1 MSPPRSATG
10 RESGVWL
17 ARWGRFV
24 HRARWHVLT
33 LAALSLCASLW
44 MIHAGGQLDPP
55 DMPAETESGH
65 ARRLIERELPGQ
77 PSSFSLI
84 FSSQTLSARDSVF
97 RGEVERALATLRRD
111 PRVARV
117 LTAYDAAGGDGQGA
131 PPLISRDGRR
141 TLVMVEL
148 RGMAA
153 GFSSLEFSGLP
164 ADLYPALRGLV
175 RTETLDVVSV
185 GNVALN
191 HDFTEVARQDL
202 GRVEMVI
209 LPAVAILLLLV
220 FGSVVAAALPLAV
233 GALAMAGAMAGT
245 HQLARFVSVSIYA
258 PNIVSMIGLGVAID
272 YSLFVVSRFR
282 EEIRER
288 PGEEALARTVATAGR
303 AILFSGLTVAIGL
316 LGLLFLGLGN
326 LGSMGWAGTI
336 VVTLSVV
343 HGLTTLP
350 ALLAVLGPR
359 VNALRVPFLHRERAG
374 AGFWHRLA
382 SAVMAHPWRVFV
394 PVVGVLL
401 LFGLPFLHLRVGA
414 GDATSLPAEAESRRG
429 DELLRRE
436 FPGGNANRIVVVLDA
451 GRGSPLEPARVDQ
464 IYALSRWLAGR
475 ANVLRVDS
483 FVDLHSSLDL
493 ATYHQIAALPPAR
506 RPPELTAA
514 LRHTLGE
521 HIAMLVATTDLRP
534 TSDEARALVWEIRRA
549 HPPFDGQVLV
559 TGQTAFDLD
568 FIGLVV
574 RHAPLAIGLVMV
586 VTYVVLFLLLDSV
599 LLPLKAI
606 VMNLLSITASYGA
619 LVWIFQDGHL
629 ATWLGFT
636 PGPIQTATPL
646 IMFCLVF
653 GLSMDYEVLLL
664 SRVREE
670 YERSG
675 DNAHAVVVGLER
687 TGRLITGAAAIM
699 ATVFFGFGM
708 ARSVV
713 IQAVGVGIGV
723 AVVVD
728 ATIIRALLVPATM
741 RLMGRWNWWRP
752 AWLALRPWRR
762 ASGAIADRG

>member
-1 MSPPRSATG
+1 MSAPRPSLG
-10 RESGVWL
+10 RESGALL
-17 ARWGRFV
+17 ARWGRLV
-24 HRARWHVLT
+24 HRARWFVLG
-33 LAALSLCASLW
+33 LSALSLCASLW
-44 MIHAGGQLDPP
+44 VIHVGGQLDPP
-55 DMPAETESGH
+55 DIPADTESGR
-65 ARRLIERELPGQ
+65 ARGLLGKELPGQ
-77 PSSFSLI
+77 PPSFGLI
-84 FSSQTLSARDSVF
+84 FSSETRQALDPAFRD
-97 RGEVERALATLRRD
+97 EVERALAPLRRD

-117 LTAYDAAGGDGQGA
+117 RTAYDQPGPVPAAVS
-131 PPLISRDGRR
+131 LVSRDGRR
-141 TLVMVEL
+141 MLATVEL
-148 RGMAA
+148 RGTAA
-153 GFSSLEFSGLP
+153 GFASLEFSGLP
-164 ADLYPALRGLV
+164 PDLYPSLRGLV
-175 RTETLDVVSV
+175 RAETLEVVSA

-202 GRVEMVI
+202 GRVEALI
-209 LPAVAILLLLV
+209 LPAVAVLLLLV

-233 GALAMAGAMAGT
+233 GALAMTGAMAVT
-245 HQLARFVSVSIYA
+245 LALARCISVSIYA

-288 PGEEALARTVATAGR
+288 SPVEALARTVATAGR

-316 LGLLFLGLGN
+316 LGMLFLGLGN
-326 LGSMGWAGTI
+326 LGSMGWAGTS
-336 VVTLSVV
+336 VVTLAVV
-343 HGLTTLP
+343 YGLTTLP

-359 VNALRVPFLHRERAG
+359 VNSLRVPFLHSERAG
-374 AGFWHRLA
+374 ARLWHRLA
-382 SAVMAHPWRVFV
+382 STVMAHPWRVFV
-394 PVVGVLL
+394 PVVCLLL
-401 LFGLPFLHLRVGA
+401 LFGLPFLHLRVGS
-414 GDATSLPAEAESRRG
+414 GDATSLPPDAESRRG

-436 FPGGNANRIVVVLDA
+436 FPGGDANRIVVVLDA
-451 GRGSPLEPARVDQ
+451 GAASPLEPARVAQ
-464 IYALSRWLAGR
+464 TYAFSRWLAAR
-475 ANVLRVDS
+475 PHVQRVDS
-483 FVDLHSSLDL
+483 FVDLHPALDL
-493 ATYHQIAALPPAR
+493 ATYQQMAALPPAQ
-506 RPPELTAA
+506 RPPELVEA

-521 HIAMLVATTDLRP
+521 HVAMLVATTGSRP
-534 TSDEARALVWEIRRA
+534 NSDEARALVREIRRA
-549 HPPFDGQVLV
+549 HPPYDGEVLI

-574 RHAPLAIGLVMV
+574 RHAPLAIGLVVV

-629 ATWLGFT
+629 ASWLDFT
-636 PGPIQTATPL
+636 PGPIQTATPI

-670 YERSG
+670 YERSE
-675 DNAHAVVVGLER
+675 DNAGAVVVGLER

-699 ATVFFGFGM
+699 AAVFFGFGL

-728 ATIIRALLVPATM
+728 ATIVRALLVPATM

-752 AWLALRPWRR
+752 AWLTLRPWRR
-762 ASGAIADRG
+762 ASGVAANRS

>member
-1 MSPPRSATG
+1 MSAPRPPLG
-10 RESGVWL
+10 RESGALL
-17 ARWGRFV
+17 ARWGRLV
-24 HRARWHVLT
+24 HRARWFVLG
-33 LAALSLCASLW
+33 LSALSLCASLW
-44 MIHAGGQLDPP
+44 VIHVGGQLDPP
-55 DMPAETESGH
+55 DIPADTESGR
-65 ARRLIERELPGQ
+65 ARGLLGKELPGQ
-77 PSSFSLI
+77 PPSFGLI
-84 FSSQTLSARDSVF
+84 FSSETRQALDPAFRD
-97 RGEVERALATLRRD
+97 EVERALAPLRRD

-117 LTAYDAAGGDGQGA
+117 RTAYDQPGPVPAAVS
-131 PPLISRDGRR
+131 LVSRDGRR
-141 TLVMVEL
+141 MLATVEL
-148 RGMAA
+148 RGTAA
-153 GFSSLEFSGLP
+153 GFASLEFSGLP
-164 ADLYPALRGLV
+164 PDLYPSLRGLV
-175 RTETLDVVSV
+175 RAETLEVVSA

-202 GRVEMVI
+202 GRVEALI
-209 LPAVAILLLLV
+209 LPAVAVLLLLV

-233 GALAMAGAMAGT
+233 GALAMTGAMAVT
-245 HQLARFVSVSIYA
+245 LALARCISVSIYA

-288 PGEEALARTVATAGR
+288 SPVEALARTVATAGR

-316 LGLLFLGLGN
+316 LGMLFLGLGN
-326 LGSMGWAGTI
+326 LGSMGWAGTS
-336 VVTLSVV
+336 VVTLAVV
-343 HGLTTLP
+343 YGLTTLP

-359 VNALRVPFLHRERAG
+359 VNSLRVPFLHSERAG
-374 AGFWHRLA
+374 ARLWHRLA
-382 SAVMAHPWRVFV
+382 STVMAHPWRVFV
-394 PVVGVLL
+394 PVVCLLL
-401 LFGLPFLHLRVGA
+401 LFGLPFLHLRVGS
-414 GDATSLPAEAESRRG
+414 GDATSLPPDAESRRG

-436 FPGGNANRIVVVLDA
+436 FPGGDANRIVVVLDA
-451 GRGSPLEPARVDQ
+451 GAASPLEPARVAQ
-464 IYALSRWLAGR
+464 TYAFSRWLAAR
-475 ANVLRVDS
+475 PHVQRVDS
-483 FVDLHSSLDL
+483 FVDLHPSLDL
-493 ATYHQIAALPPAR
+493 ATYQQMAALPPAQ
-506 RPPELTAA
+506 RPPELVEA

-521 HIAMLVATTDLRP
+521 HVAMLVATTGSRP
-534 TSDEARALVWEIRRA
+534 NSDEARALVREIRRA
-549 HPPFDGQVLV
+549 HPPYDGEVLI

-574 RHAPLAIGLVMV
+574 RHAPLAIGLVVV

-629 ATWLGFT
+629 ASWLDFT
-636 PGPIQTATPL
+636 PGPIQTATPI

-670 YERSG
+670 YERSE
-675 DNAHAVVVGLER
+675 DNAGAVVVGLER

-699 ATVFFGFGM
+699 AAVFFGFGL

-728 ATIIRALLVPATM
+728 ATIVRALLVPATM

-752 AWLALRPWRR
+752 AWLTLRPWRR
-762 ASGAIADRG
+762 ASGVAANRS

>member
-1 MSPPRSATG
+1 MSVPGASAG
-10 RESGVWL
+10 RESDVLL
-17 ARWGRFV
+17 ARWGRLM
-24 HRARWHVLT
+24 HRARWTVLT
-33 LAALSLCASLW
+33 LSALSLCVSLW
-44 MIHAGGQLDPP
+44 VIYVGGRLDPP
-55 DMPAETESGH
+55 DLPADTESGR
-65 ARRLIERELPGQ
+65 ARRLLETALPGQ
-77 PSSFSLI
+77 PPSFSLI
-84 FSSQTLSARDSVF
+84 FSSETRRALDPAFRD
-97 RGEVERALATLRRD
+97 EVERALAPLRRD

-117 LTAYDAAGGDGQGA
+117 RTAYDPPGLI
-131 PPLISRDGRR
+131 PMTVPLISRDGRR
-141 TLVMVEL
+141 TLALVEL
-148 RGMAA
+148 HGSAA
-153 GFSSLEFSGLP
+153 AFASLGFSGLP
-164 ADLYPALRGLV
+164 PDLYPSLRGQVL
-175 RTETLDVVSV
+175 TETLEVVSV

-191 HDFTEVARQDL
+191 HDFTEFARKDL

-209 LPAVAILLLLV
+209 LPVVAVLLLFV
-220 FGSVVAAALPLAV
+220 FGSAVATALPLAV
-233 GALAMAGAMAGT
+233 GALAMTGALSVT
-245 HQLARFVSVSIYA
+245 LVLSRFVSVSIYA

-288 PGEEALARTVATAGR
+288 APVEALARTVATAGR

-316 LGLLFLGLGN
+316 LGMLFLGLGN
-326 LGSMGWAGTI
+326 LGSMGWAGTS
-336 VVTLSVV
+336 VVTLAVV
-343 HGLTTLP
+343 YGLTTLP

-359 VNALRVPFLHRERAG
+359 VNALPVPFLHRASTREG
-374 AGFWHRLA
+374 LWHRLA
-382 SAVMAHPWRVFV
+382 STVMAHPWRFFV

-401 LFGLPFLHLRVGA
+401 LFGLPFLHLRVGS
-414 GDATSLPAEAESRRG
+414 GDATSLPPEAESRRG
-429 DELLRRE
+429 DDLLRRE
-436 FPGGNANRIVVVLDA
+436 FPGADVNRIVVVLDA
-451 GRGSPLEPARVDQ
+451 GAASPLEPARVAQ
-464 IYALSRWLAGR
+464 TYAFSRWLAAR
-475 ANVLRVDS
+475 PHVQRVDS
-483 FVDLHSSLDL
+483 FVDLDPSLGL
-493 ATYHQIAALPPAR
+493 ATYQQMAALPPAQ
-506 RPPELTAA
+506 RPPELVEA

-521 HIAMLVATTDLRP
+521 HVAMLIATTDSRP
-534 TSDEARALVWEIRRA
+534 TSDEARALVREIRRA
-549 HPPFDGQVLV
+549 HPPYAGEVLV

-568 FIGLVV
+568 FIGLVA
-574 RHAPLAIGLVMV
+574 RHAPLAIGLVVV

-629 ATWLGFT
+629 ATWLDFT

-664 SRVREE
+664 SRIREE

-675 DNAHAVVVGLER
+675 DNAGAVVVGLER

-699 ATVFFGFGM
+699 AAVFFGFGL

-728 ATIIRALLVPATM
+728 ATIVRALLVPATM

-752 AWLALRPWRR
+752 AWLALRPSRR
-762 ASGAIADRG
+762 PSNAVPNRN

>member
-1 MSPPRSATG
+1 MSAPRPPLG
-10 RESGVWL
+10 RESGALL
-17 ARWGRFV
+17 ARWGRLV
-24 HRARWHVLT
+24 HRARWFVLG
-33 LAALSLCASLW
+33 LSALSLCASLW
-44 MIHAGGQLDPP
+44 VIHVGGQLDPP
-55 DMPAETESGH
+55 DIPADTESGR
-65 ARRLIERELPGQ
+65 ARGLLGKELPGQ
-77 PSSFSLI
+77 PPSFGLI
-84 FSSQTLSARDSVF
+84 FSSETRQALDPAFRD
-97 RGEVERALATLRRD
+97 EVERALAPLRRD

-117 LTAYDAAGGDGQGA
+117 RTAYDQPGPVPAAVS
-131 PPLISRDGRR
+131 LVSRDGRR
-141 TLVMVEL
+141 MLATVEL
-148 RGMAA
+148 RGTAA
-153 GFSSLEFSGLP
+153 GFASLEFSGLP
-164 ADLYPALRGLV
+164 PDLYPSLRGLV
-175 RTETLDVVSV
+175 RAETLEVVSA

-202 GRVEMVI
+202 GRVEALI
-209 LPAVAILLLLV
+209 LPAVAVLLLLV

-233 GALAMAGAMAGT
+233 GALAMTGAMAVT
-245 HQLARFVSVSIYA
+245 LALARCISVSIYA

-288 PGEEALARTVATAGR
+288 SPVEALARTVATAGR

-316 LGLLFLGLGN
+316 LGMLFLGLGN
-326 LGSMGWAGTI
+326 LGSMGWAGTS
-336 VVTLSVV
+336 VVTLAVV
-343 HGLTTLP
+343 YGLTTLP

-359 VNALRVPFLHRERAG
+359 VNSLRVPFLHSERAG
-374 AGFWHRLA
+374 ARLWHRLA
-382 SAVMAHPWRVFV
+382 STVMAHPWRVFV
-394 PVVGVLL
+394 PVVCLLL
-401 LFGLPFLHLRVGA
+401 LFGLPFLHLRVGS
-414 GDATSLPAEAESRRG
+414 GDATSLPPDAESRRG

-436 FPGGNANRIVVVLDA
+436 FPGGDANRIVVVLDA
-451 GRGSPLEPARVDQ
+451 GAASPLEPARVAQ
-464 IYALSRWLAGR
+464 TYAFSRWLAAR
-475 ANVLRVDS
+475 PHVQRVDS
-483 FVDLHSSLDL
+483 FVDLHPSLDL
-493 ATYHQIAALPPAR
+493 ATYQQMAALPPAQ
-506 RPPELTAA
+506 RPPELVEA

-521 HIAMLVATTDLRP
+521 HVAMLVATTGSRP
-534 TSDEARALVWEIRRA
+534 NSDEARALVREIRRA
-549 HPPFDGQVLV
+549 HPPYDGEVLI

-574 RHAPLAIGLVMV
+574 RHAPLAIGLVVV

-629 ATWLGFT
+629 ASWLDFT
-636 PGPIQTATPL
+636 PGPIQTATPI

-670 YERSG
+670 YERSE
-675 DNAHAVVVGLER
+675 DNAGAVVVGLER

-699 ATVFFGFGM
+699 AAVFFGFGL

-728 ATIIRALLVPATM
+728 ATIVRALLVPATM

-752 AWLALRPWRR
+752 DWLTLRPWRR
-762 ASGAIADRG
+762 ASGVAANRS